1 MVVAVVVVSPLA
13 QEVREEM
20 DEWGSWQW
28 WAGHICLVR
37 ISRCQSSHK
46 SSSPITDLGRVQ
58 PASWRSRC
66 MGVAVVEVGVVE
78 VVVVEAME
86 PMQDMGAVRV
96 RLVALASH
104 CPCVFL
110 SRQARHIR

>member
-1 MVVAVVVVSPLA
+1 
-13 QEVREEM
+13 
-20 DEWGSWQW
+20 
-28 WAGHICLVR
+28 
-37 ISRCQSSHK
+37 
-46 SSSPITDLGRVQ
+46 
-58 PASWRSRC
+58 

-86 PMQDMGAVRV
+86 QMQDMGAVRV